1 MSRHINNKILR
12 PFLSLA
18 AMTKLIANLALL
30 AGILFSQNSIL
41 QAKTPAPPQTH
52 KIYLSHHEFEAWTF
66 KPQPS
71 DWIEIVNRSDI
82 AHSIYITAPDGSVT
96 NLDVQL
102 PGATVRWQVPN
113 NGDYILQC
121 WIHPVIHATL
131 SVETTSRLS
140 KR

>member
-1 MSRHINNKILR
+1 MNRQIMQ
-12 PFLSLA
+12 PFNALA
-18 AMTKLIANLALL
+18 TITKLVGGLVLL
-30 AGILFSQNSIL
+30 AGILLSLNSTL
-41 QAKTPAPPQTH
+41 QAETPAKPEVH
-52 KIYLSHHEFEAWTF
+52 KIYLSHHDFETWTF
-66 KPQPS
+66 KPQPN
-71 DWIEIVNRSDI
+71 DRIDIINHADI

-102 PGATVRWQVPN
+102 PGATVSWQVPD